1 MEEAHAERMLDGF
14 ETGGLRVP
22 RETRDLKIN
31 ERKVGKEK
39 GGNNDEDMG
48 AKSRKMER
56 QYMKYILKK
65 EAWTIMYYI
74 HVRSTVGTLPQR
86 PFLGRINRRF
96 TVELPL
102 QF

>member
-1 MEEAHAERMLDGF
+1 MNVREDCDGRSSCRKNAG

-39 GGNNDEDMG
+39 RGNNDEDMG

-56 QYMKYILKK
+56 Q
-65 EAWTIMYYI
+65 
-74 HVRSTVGTLPQR
+74 
-86 PFLGRINRRF
+86 
-96 TVELPL
+96 
-102 QF
+102 

>member
-1 MEEAHAERMLDGF
+1 MSGKIDHGRSSCRKMLDGF

-39 GGNNDEDMG
+39 RGNNDEEMG

-56 QYMKYILKK
+56 Q
-65 EAWTIMYYI
+65 
-74 HVRSTVGTLPQR
+74 
-86 PFLGRINRRF
+86 
-96 TVELPL
+96 
-102 QF
+102 

>member
-31 ERKVGKEK
+31 ERKVGKGK
-39 GGNNDEDMG
+39 RGNKDEDMG

-56 QYMKYILKK
+56 Q
-65 EAWTIMYYI
+65 
-74 HVRSTVGTLPQR
+74 
-86 PFLGRINRRF
+86 
-96 TVELPL
+96 
-102 QF
+102 